1 MASTFAISG
10 LCASAPAPELQ
21 NGFTPDIRAAIHSGL
36 KTTFTYAVDLRLDVP
51 GWVDRTIATAVVTTS
66 VDYDNLQR
74 KYSIER
80 GTDGRIDETLVTDDE
95 DVVRQ
100 WLTSMKRLQL
110 FPTSLLQENREYYV
124 RVSASARLAIL
135 MACTAGLG
143 ACMTSV
149 LTIRAPRPGRRRTDY
164 DPLLLSPW
172 RRMISRNTW
181 SPMPMPPLLTIL
193 PAYSL
198 TSIER

>member
-1 MASTFAISG
+1 MRYVSAHRDLPVGWRFRSLVVGAVILLTASQAGLEAQSG
-10 LCASAPAPELQ
+10 GLRVIPLVRDDRVLVSFELQ

-124 RVSASARLAIL
+124 RVSASARPGQGSIL
-135 MACTAGLG
+135 WPFGSG
-143 ACMTSV
+143 TSAQAKF
-149 LTIRAPRPGRRRTDY
+149 TFIR
-164 DPLLLSPW
+164 
-172 RRMISRNTW
+172 
-181 SPMPMPPLLTIL
+181 
-193 PAYSL
+193 
-198 TSIER
+198 